1 MSADATAIP
10 SLAIL
15 TVGFT
20 LLTAF
25 APAHAATPRWVSRL
39 HEIVAGHPMSVM
51 VGDDGD
57 AWYRHGAGIERAPA
71 SNEKLLLSMALFDHF
86 GPAQTFPLRAMALG
100 IDPDGTIAGDLY
112 LRGLGD
118 PEVSETRLRRLAR
131 LVRDAGVAR
140 IDGRVIGVTGPFHRD
155 WFAPGW
161 KTYFPADYI
170 PLPTALTFRG
180 NVSSSGTHIDDPE
193 RRVAVFLSHALH
205 DLGVAVGAP
214 AAAGGGTAGLQE
226 VASLSSQPLS
236 TLVRHMDRR
245 SLNFSAEVLGKALAF
260 DGGSA
265 GIDANAAAA
274 ICAFEAAR
282 HVGGTCHDAS
292 GLSYAN
298 RQTAAGM
305 VRMLW
310 FADQAAMGGHAANL
324 VARRRPG
331 HLKGRLAHVRVRAKT
346 GTLDNVSALT
356 GWVWSDAAGTWI
368 EFSLLTSGMD
378 EYKAKTIEDRVV
390 HLLAE
395 QRTTRLPRGRLCSAR
410 LGSECRRSR
419 SPRVRRPGATLRPR
433 RTAAC
438 ARCPRAPRAS
448 RAHSQV
454 HGARP

>member
-1 MSADATAIP
+1 MRRRYL
-10 SLAIL
+10 SLAFL

-25 APAHAATPRWVSRL
+25 APAHAATPRWMSRL

-71 SNEKLLLSMALFDHF
+71 SNEKLLLSMVLFDHL
-86 GPAQTFPLRAMALG
+86 GPAKTFPLRAMALG
-100 IDPDGTIAGDLY
+100 IDPDGTIPGDLY
-112 LRGLGD
+112 LRGQGD

-131 LVRDAGVAR
+131 LVRDAGVHR
-140 IDGRVIGVTGPFHRD
+140 IDGRVIGVTGPFHHD

-161 KTYFPADYI
+161 KDYFPADYI
-170 PLPTALTFRG
+170 PLPTALTFQG
-180 NVSSSGTHIDDPE
+180 NVSPNGIHVDDPE
-193 RRVAVFLSHALH
+193 RRAAVFLSHALR
-205 DLGVAVGAP
+205 DLGVAVDAP
-214 AAAGGGTAGLQE
+214 AAAGSATAGLQE

-260 DGGSA
+260 DKGSA
-265 GIDANAAAA
+265 GTIANAAKA
-274 ICAFEAAR
+274 ICAFGAAHR
-282 HVGGTCHDAS
+282 ATGTCHDGS

-305 VRMLW
+305 VRLLW
-310 FADQAAMGGHAANL
+310 FANRQPWAGTLRTSLPDGGQ
-324 VARRRPG
+324 G
-331 HLKGRLAHVRVRAKT
+331 TLKGRLAHVRVRAKT

-378 EYKAKTIEDRVV
+378 EYKAKAIEDRVV

-395 QRTTRLPRGRLCSAR
+395 
-410 LGSECRRSR
+410 
-419 SPRVRRPGATLRPR
+419 
-433 RTAAC
+433 
-438 ARCPRAPRAS
+438 
-448 RAHSQV
+448 RAHD
-454 HGARP
+454 PTP

>member
-1 MSADATAIP
+1 MRRRNLP
-10 SLAIL
+10 LAIL
-15 TVGFT
+15 AVGFM
-20 LLTAF
+20 LLTAS
-25 APAHAATPRWVSRL
+25 APAQAATPRWVSRL

-57 AWYRHGAGIERAPA
+57 AWYRHGASIERAPA

-86 GPAQTFPLRAMALG
+86 GPARTFPLRAMALG
-100 IDPDGTIAGDLY
+100 IDPDGTVAGDLY

-118 PEVSETRLRRLAR
+118 PEVSEARLRRLAR
-131 LVRDAGVAR
+131 LVRDAGVLR
-140 IDGRVIGVTGPFHRD
+140 VDGRVVGVTGPFHRD

-161 KTYFPADYI
+161 KDYFPADYI

-193 RRVAVFLSHALH
+193 RRAAVFLSHALH
-205 DLGVAVGAP
+205 DLGVPVGAP
-214 AAAGGGTAGLQE
+214 AAAGSATGGLQE

-265 GIDANAAAA
+265 GTIANAAAA
-274 ICAFEAAR
+274 ICAFEAAH
-282 HVGGTCHDAS
+282 HVTGRCHDAS
-292 GLSYAN
+292 GLSYGN

-305 VRMLW
+305 IRLLW
-310 FADQAAMGGHAANL
+310 WAHHQSWAGTLRTSLPDGGQ
-324 VARRRPG
+324 G
-331 HLKGRLAHVRVRAKT
+331 TLKHRLAHVRVRAKT

-390 HLLAE
+390 HLLAN
-395 QRTTRLPRGRLCSAR
+395 
-410 LGSECRRSR
+410 
-419 SPRVRRPGATLRPR
+419 
-433 RTAAC
+433 
-438 ARCPRAPRAS
+438 RAS
-448 RAHSQV
+448 D
-454 HGARP
+454 PTP

>member
-1 MSADATAIP
+1 MRRRFLP
-10 SLAIL
+10 LAIL
-15 TVGFT
+15 LMGFT
-20 LLTAF
+20 LPTAF

-71 SNEKLLLSMALFDHF
+71 SNEKLLLSMALFDQF

-131 LVRDAGVAR
+131 LVRDAGVLR
-140 IDGRVIGVTGPFHRD
+140 VDGRVIGVTGPFHRD

-161 KTYFPADYI
+161 KSYFPADYI

-193 RRVAVFLSHALH
+193 RRAAVFLSHALH

-214 AAAGGGTAGLQE
+214 AAGGGATGGLQE
-226 VASLSSQPLS
+226 VASLGSQPLS

-260 DGGSA
+260 NGGSA
-265 GIDANAAAA
+265 GTIANAAAA
-274 ICAFEAAR
+274 ICAFEATH
-282 HVGGTCHDAS
+282 HVSGTCHDAS

-305 VRMLW
+305 VQLLW
-310 FADQAAMGGHAANL
+310 FANKQPWAGTLRTSLPDGGQ
-324 VARRRPG
+324 G
-331 HLKGRLAHVRVRAKT
+331 TLKDRLAHVRVRAKT

-395 QRTTRLPRGRLCSAR
+395 
-410 LGSECRRSR
+410 
-419 SPRVRRPGATLRPR
+419 
-433 RTAAC
+433 
-438 ARCPRAPRAS
+438 
-448 RAHSQV
+448 RAHD
-454 HGARP
+454 PTP

>member
-1 MSADATAIP
+1 MRRRYLP
-10 SLAIL
+10 LAIL

-25 APAHAATPRWVSRL
+25 APAQASTPRWVSRL

-51 VGDDGD
+51 VGNDGH

-71 SNEKLLLSMALFDHF
+71 SNEKLLLSMALFDHL
-86 GPAQTFPLRAMALG
+86 GPAETFPLRAMALG
-100 IDPDGTIAGDLY
+100 IDPEGTIPGDLY
-112 LRGLGD
+112 LRGQGD
-118 PEVSETRLRRLAR
+118 PEVSEARLRRLAR
-131 LVRDAGVAR
+131 LVRDAGVHR

-161 KTYFPADYI
+161 KDYFPADYI

-180 NVSSSGTHIDDPE
+180 NVSSRGTHIDDPE
-193 RRVAVFLSHALH
+193 RRAAVFLSHALH
-205 DLGVAVGAP
+205 DLGVPVGAP
-214 AAAGGGTAGLQE
+214 ATAGTATAGLQE

-265 GIDANAAAA
+265 GTIANAAAA
-274 ICAFEAAR
+274 ICAFEATH
-282 HVGGTCHDAS
+282 HVSGTCHDAS

-305 VRMLW
+305 VRLLW
-310 FADQAAMGGHAANL
+310 FADHQSWAGTLRTSLPDGGQ
-324 VARRRPG
+324 G
-331 HLKGRLAHVRVRAKT
+331 TLKGRLAHVRVRAKT

-356 GWVWSDAAGTWI
+356 GWVWSNAAGTWI

-395 QRTTRLPRGRLCSAR
+395 H
-410 LGSECRRSR
+410 
-419 SPRVRRPGATLRPR
+419 
-433 RTAAC
+433 
-438 ARCPRAPRAS
+438 AS
-448 RAHSQV
+448 DPTS
-454 HGARP
+454 

>member
-1 MSADATAIP
+1 MRRRSLP
-10 SLAIL
+10 LAIL

-20 LLTAF
+20 LVTAF
-25 APAHAATPRWVSRL
+25 APAHAGTPRWVSRL
-39 HEIVAGHPMSVM
+39 HEIVAGRPMSVM

-86 GPAQTFPLRAMALG
+86 GTAQTFPLRAMALG
-100 IDPDGTIAGDLY
+100 IDPDGTVGGDLY

-118 PEVSETRLRRLAR
+118 PEVSEARLRRLAR
-131 LVRDAGVAR
+131 LVRDAGVLR
-140 IDGRVIGVTGPFHRD
+140 IEGRVIGVTGPLHRD

-161 KTYFPADYI
+161 KDYFPADYI

-180 NVSSSGTHIDDPE
+180 NVSPNGTHIEDPE
-193 RRVAVFLSHALH
+193 RRAAVFLSHALH
-205 DLGVAVGAP
+205 DLGVPVGAP
-214 AAAGGGTAGLQE
+214 AAAGTATGGLQE

-265 GIDANAAAA
+265 GTIANAAAA
-274 ICAFEAAR
+274 ICGFEAAH
-282 HVGGTCHDAS
+282 HVTGRCHDAS

-305 VRMLW
+305 VRLLW
-310 FADQAAMGGHAANL
+310 FADHQPWAGTLRTSLPDGGQ
-324 VARRRPG
+324 G
-331 HLKGRLAHVRVRAKT
+331 TLKDRLAHVRVRAKT

-356 GWVWSDAAGTWI
+356 GWVWSDAADTWI
-368 EFSLLTSGMD
+368 EFSLLTSGID

-390 HLLAE
+390 HVLA
-395 QRTTRLPRGRLCSAR
+395 A
-410 LGSECRRSR
+410 
-419 SPRVRRPGATLRPR
+419 
-433 RTAAC
+433 
-438 ARCPRAPRAS
+438 RAS
-448 RAHSQV
+448 NPA
-454 HGARP
+454 P